1 MNFPK
6 KTINNTIS
14 FLQVMSNTE
23 ADSFIMP
30 LILGTLDRITIQPG
44 RSMKVIAT
52 IIGPIKKY
60 VGKFKICARTF

>member
-1 MNFPK
+1 MIVGQLLTMHNTEDRFSKENFPK

-30 LILGTLDRITIQPG
+30 FIFYRDPG
-44 RSMKVIAT
+44 
-52 IIGPIKKY
+52 
-60 VGKFKICARTF
+60 